1 MIPHLASP
9 VAARRPFASKPCS
22 TSSADLSTSA
32 AHACFAGDVEE
43 QPSLRMAIA
52 SLGFA
57 SGCSAKGGPWGG
69 DHTSHQVRFE
79 GAAVI
84 ELMNT
89 LVKVEEGILDDVL
102 GQGFVLGDDK
112 RGPNGPHLVV
122 AHQ

>member
-1 MIPHLASP
+1 
-9 VAARRPFASKPCS
+9 
-22 TSSADLSTSA
+22 
-32 AHACFAGDVEE
+32 
-43 QPSLRMAIA
+43 MAIA

-57 SGCSAKGGPWGG
+57 SGCSAKGGPWGV

-102 GQGFVLGDDK
+102 GQGFVLGDEK

-122 AHQ
+122 AHQDFQSADVAALHTANGFVVIQVHSGHSCTHRKYTQTGREVGAS